1 MDEGRKNISA
11 RKAMLLKEYQVLLQR
26 SVKSIR
32 ENFTEII
39 KMAKIGDDGQVSR
52 LTEYEHEL
60 FEMQI
65 RAANMTHAAEALI
78 KMVTDL
84 KQFLIL
90 NDFAYINESI
100 TTSAVHNQI
109 AQREFRDKL
118 IAVKEEMTYCLQE
131 AEQEYYNTALKN
143 SVSVLDLFEI
153 EFLRI
158 KMTLDEFGTELY
170 VDPWQTFVSI
180 KGKLRKRAF
189 RSPNLA
195 EVVKDYEALAN
206 RLLDE
211 NCTEYSA
218 LCRMNMAKCKNQLG
232 NIDQE
237 AVEYRTAGRLYIR
250 AEKEKES
257 VENRLSM
264 ECLYMAMHCYNE
276 AIRLHLSQGQK
287 LLAASLLIEL
297 GKELACMQHPED
309 AIQNFEK
316 AVHLLDTHP
325 HAVGHALRWKLCVE
339 TSVGFLADAR
349 RTSNFYRQI
358 VESWPNSGSR
368 KLHLNE
374 LEIITVMLL
383 LALKPIKSEM
393 NDFEKRLLQRYSD
406 ETDEALFTNDGSLLP
421 NDSYIIS
428 VEIYLQL
435 KSFVLAINNNDPSA
449 ADIALTAMHH
459 HNVKLVHSTG
469 SDASVPLRVL
479 IKSLFY
485 NESSVSLEVDSDFKV
500 KDVINAYAYRTGRN
514 EKDEEFVLRFHDHSS
529 LNSEDVL
536 HVLGVYNDEELI
548 ISVRGEDSRRSR
560 NSWWWLGS
568 VALLI
573 SLVGLIAVSVLF
585 ALSGDL
591 PDEFGI
597 IIDAGSSHSG
607 LYIYTWNGRKNKT
620 GVIKQYAPSCST
632 EMGISSFTDNPADAG
647 NSLMFCL
654 NNASATIPSKRHS
667 ATAMYLAATAGMR
680 ILELRDP
687 LSSCKILSAVSNT
700 MHSYN
705 FLFKNASIISGIDE
719 GIYGWITSNF
729 LSHRLMNS
737 ASRLNDIRPLTI
749 GAMDLG
755 GASTQIIF
763 EINSSEFTERNYSL
777 RLFGETYNLFVDSY
791 LCCGLNEVQRI
802 IQAQIV
808 AEDMTNQRPL
818 HPCMPLNYTMNVTS
832 EQIFSMPCSLNQKP
846 NNVLPNYVFRG
857 SSDPH
862 SCLMKIRH
870 MLDTSACSVKKAK
883 IPKPRGEFMAFSGLY
898 WAAKFFNCTSG
909 CSYNKFFENVQNYC
923 EKSWSYIEAAAY
935 PYKKTFLP
943 TYCFIG
949 LYSLT
954 LIKDAY
960 HFSDAQIQDIKFV
973 NEIDSTEI
981 GWTLGFMLNA
991 TNQLPEEQPI
1001 EHIGLIEFSLITTIC
1016 CIIRLEQL
1024 E

>member
-1 MDEGRKNISA
+1 M
-11 RKAMLLKEYQVLLQR
+11 
-26 SVKSIR
+26 
-32 ENFTEII
+32 
-39 KMAKIGDDGQVSR
+39 
-52 LTEYEHEL
+52 
-60 FEMQI
+60 
-65 RAANMTHAAEALI
+65 
-78 KMVTDL
+78 
-84 KQFLIL
+84 
-90 NDFAYINESI
+90 YI
-100 TTSAVHNQI
+100 
-109 AQREFRDKL
+109 
-118 IAVKEEMTYCLQE
+118 
-131 AEQEYYNTALKN
+131 ALKC
-143 SVSVLDLFEI
+143 SIDRI
-153 EFLRI
+153 I

-383 LALKPIKSEM
+383 LALKPINSEM

-406 ETDEALFTNDGSLLP
+406 ESNEAFFTNEGSLLP

-459 HNVKLVHSTG
+459 HNVKLVHSAKT
-469 SDASVPLRVL
+469 DASVPLR
-479 IKSLFY
+479 SLFY

-500 KDVINAYAYRTGRN
+500 RDVINAYAYRTGHN

-529 LNSEDVL
+529 LNSEDPL

-573 SLVGLIAVSVLF
+573 SLVGLTAVSVLF

-620 GVIKQYAPSCST
+620 GVIKQYAPSCTT
-632 EMGISSFTDNPADAG
+632 EIGISSFTDSPVDAG
-647 NSLMFCL
+647 NSLLFCL
-654 NNASATIPSKRHS
+654 NNASAT
-667 ATAMYLAATAGMR
+667 
-680 ILELRDP
+680 
-687 LSSCKILSAVSNT
+687 
-700 MHSYN
+700 
-705 FLFKNASIISGIDE
+705 
-719 GIYGWITSNF
+719 TS
-729 LSHRLMNS
+729 
-737 ASRLNDIRPLTI
+737 
-749 GAMDLG
+749 
-755 GASTQIIF
+755 
-763 EINSSEFTERNYSL
+763 
-777 RLFGETYNLFVDSY
+777 
-791 LCCGLNEVQRI
+791 
-802 IQAQIV
+802 
-808 AEDMTNQRPL
+808 
-818 HPCMPLNYTMNVTS
+818 
-832 EQIFSMPCSLNQKP
+832 
-846 NNVLPNYVFRG
+846 
-857 SSDPH
+857 
-862 SCLMKIRH
+862 
-870 MLDTSACSVKKAK
+870 
-883 IPKPRGEFMAFSGLY
+883 
-898 WAAKFFNCTSG
+898 
-909 CSYNKFFENVQNYC
+909 
-923 EKSWSYIEAAAY
+923 
-935 PYKKTFLP
+935 
-943 TYCFIG
+943 
-949 LYSLT
+949 
-954 LIKDAY
+954 
-960 HFSDAQIQDIKFV
+960 
-973 NEIDSTEI
+973 
-981 GWTLGFMLNA
+981 
-991 TNQLPEEQPI
+991 
-1001 EHIGLIEFSLITTIC
+1001 
-1016 CIIRLEQL
+1016 
-1024 E
+1024 

>member
-1 MDEGRKNISA
+1 M
-11 RKAMLLKEYQVLLQR
+11 
-26 SVKSIR
+26 
-32 ENFTEII
+32 
-39 KMAKIGDDGQVSR
+39 
-52 LTEYEHEL
+52 EL
-60 FEMQI
+60 F
-65 RAANMTHAAEALI
+65 
-78 KMVTDL
+78 
-84 KQFLIL
+84 
-90 NDFAYINESI
+90 
-100 TTSAVHNQI
+100 
-109 AQREFRDKL
+109 
-118 IAVKEEMTYCLQE
+118 
-131 AEQEYYNTALKN
+131 
-143 SVSVLDLFEI
+143 SVFEI

-383 LALKPIKSEM
+383 LALKPINSEM

-406 ETDEALFTNDGSLLP
+406 ESNEAFFTNEGSLLP

-459 HNVKLVHSTG
+459 HNVKLVHSAKT
-469 SDASVPLRVL
+469 DASVPLRVL

-500 KDVINAYAYRTGRN
+500 RDVINAYAYRTGHN

-529 LNSEDVL
+529 LNSEDPL

-573 SLVGLIAVSVLF
+573 SLVGLTAVSVLF

-620 GVIKQYAPSCST
+620 GVIKQYAPSCTT
-632 EMGISSFTDNPADAG
+632 EIGISSFTDSPVDAG
-647 NSLMFCL
+647 NSLLFCL
-654 NNASATIPSKRHS
+654 NNASATVPSKRHS

-687 LSSCKILSAVSNT
+687 LSSCKIINAVSNT

-719 GIYGWITSNF
+719 GIYGWITLNF

-763 EINSSEFTERNYSL
+763 EINNSEFTERNYSL
-777 RLFGETYNLFVDSY
+777 KLFGETYNLFVDSY

-808 AEDMTNQRPL
+808 AEDMTNQQPL
-818 HPCMPLNYTMNVTS
+818 HPCLPLNYTMNMTS

-870 MLDTSACSVKKAK
+870 MLDTSACSAKKVK

-898 WAAKFFNCTSG
+898 WTAKFFNCTSG
-909 CSYNKFFENVQNYC
+909 CN
-923 EKSWSYIEAAAY
+923 
-935 PYKKTFLP
+935 
-943 TYCFIG
+943 
-949 LYSLT
+949 
-954 LIKDAY
+954 AY
-960 HFSDAQIQDIKFV
+960 HFSDAQIQEIKFV

-1016 CIIRLEQL
+1016 CIIRMEQL

>member
-1 MDEGRKNISA
+1 MDEGRKNINA

-39 KMAKIGDDGQVSR
+39 RMAKVGEEGQVSR

-100 TTSAVHNQI
+100 TTTAVHSQI

-118 IAVKEEMTYCLQE
+118 IAVKEEMTFYLQE
-131 AEQEYYNTALKN
+131 AEQEYYNTAIN
-143 SVSVLDLFEI
+143 
-153 EFLRI
+153 
-158 KMTLDEFGTELY
+158 MTLDEFGTELY

-195 EVVKDYEALAN
+195 EVVKDYDALAS

-232 NIDQE
+232 NTDQE

-316 AVHLLDTHP
+316 AIHLLDTHP

-358 VESWPNSGSR
+358 VESWPNSGFR

-393 NDFEKRLLQRYSD
+393 NDFEKRVLQRYSD
-406 ETDEALFTNDGSLLP
+406 ETDEALLSSYEGSLLP

-428 VEIYLQL
+428 VEIYLHL

-449 ADIALTAMHH
+449 ADIALTAIHH
-459 HNVKLVHSTG
+459 RNVKLVHSAG
-469 SDASVPLRVL
+469 ADASLPLRVF

-500 KDVINAYAYRTGRN
+500 RDVINAYAYRTGHS

-536 HVLGVYNDEELI
+536 HVLGIYNDEELI

-573 SLVGLIAVSVLF
+573 SLVGLTAVSVLF

-632 EMGISSFTDNPADAG
+632 EDGISSFTDNPTDAG
-647 NSLMFCL
+647 NSLIFCL
-654 NNASATIPSKRHS
+654 NNASATVPSKRHS
-667 ATAMYLAATAGMR
+667 STAMYLAATAGMR
-680 ILELRDP
+680 ILEIRDP
-687 LSSCKILSAVSNT
+687 LSSCKITNAVSNT

-719 GIYGWITSNF
+719 GIYGWITLNF

-737 ASRLNDIRPLTI
+737 ASKLNDIRPLTI

-777 RLFGETYNLFVDSY
+777 KLFGETYNLFVDSY
-791 LCCGLNEVQRI
+791 LCCGANEVQRI

-808 AEDMTNQRPL
+808 AEDTTNQQPL
-818 HPCMPLNYTMNVTS
+818 HPCLPLNYTMNVTS
-832 EQIFSMPCSLNQKP
+832 EQIFLMPCSLNQKP

-862 SCLMKIRH
+862 SCLKKIRY

-883 IPKPRGEFMAFSGLY
+883 IPKPRGEFMAFSGMY
-898 WAAKFFNCTSG
+898 WTAKFFNCTSG

-923 EKSWSYIEAAAY
+923 EKSWSSIEAAAY
-935 PYKKTFLP
+935 PYKKTFLS
-943 TYCFIG
+943 TYCFTG

-954 LIKDAY
+954 LFKDAY
-960 HFSDAQIQDIKFV
+960 HFSDAQIQKIEFV

-1016 CIIRLEQL
+1016 CIVRKMVSTFLPWSQCSK
-1024 E
+1024 

>member
-1 MDEGRKNISA
+1 
-11 RKAMLLKEYQVLLQR
+11 
-26 SVKSIR
+26 
-32 ENFTEII
+32 
-39 KMAKIGDDGQVSR
+39 
-52 LTEYEHEL
+52 
-60 FEMQI
+60 
-65 RAANMTHAAEALI
+65 
-78 KMVTDL
+78 
-84 KQFLIL
+84 
-90 NDFAYINESI
+90 
-100 TTSAVHNQI
+100 
-109 AQREFRDKL
+109 L
-118 IAVKEEMTYCLQE
+118 IA
-131 AEQEYYNTALKN
+131 
-143 SVSVLDLFEI
+143 LFEI

-763 EINSSEFTERNYSL
+763 E
-777 RLFGETYNLFVDSY
+777 
-791 LCCGLNEVQRI
+791 
-802 IQAQIV
+802 
-808 AEDMTNQRPL
+808 EDMTNQRPL

>member
-1 MDEGRKNISA
+1 MDEGRKNINA

-39 KMAKIGDDGQVSR
+39 RMAKVGEEGQVSR

-100 TTSAVHNQI
+100 TTTAVHSQI

-118 IAVKEEMTYCLQE
+118 IAVKEEMTFYLQE
-131 AEQEYYNTALKN
+131 AEQEYYNTA
-143 SVSVLDLFEI
+143 I
-153 EFLRI
+153 E
-158 KMTLDEFGTELY
+158 MTLDEFGTELY

-195 EVVKDYEALAN
+195 EVVKDYDALAS

-232 NIDQE
+232 NTDQE

-316 AVHLLDTHP
+316 AIHLLDTHP

-358 VESWPNSGSR
+358 VESWPNSGFR

-393 NDFEKRLLQRYSD
+393 NDFEKRVLQRYSD
-406 ETDEALFTNDGSLLP
+406 ETDEALLSSCEGSLLP

-428 VEIYLQL
+428 VEIYLHL

-449 ADIALTAMHH
+449 ADIALTAIHH
-459 HNVKLVHSTG
+459 QLVHSAG
-469 SDASVPLRVL
+469 ADASLPLRVF

-500 KDVINAYAYRTGRN
+500 RDVINAYAYRTGHS

-536 HVLGVYNDEELI
+536 HVLGIYNDEELI
-548 ISVRGEDSRRSR
+548 ISVRGMV
-560 NSWWWLGS
+560 S
-568 VALLI
+568 VI
-573 SLVGLIAVSVLF
+573 SLI
-585 ALSGDL
+585 
-591 PDEFGI
+591 
-597 IIDAGSSHSG
+597 
-607 LYIYTWNGRKNKT
+607 LYK
-620 GVIKQYAPSCST
+620 
-632 EMGISSFTDNPADAG
+632 EM
-647 NSLMFCL
+647 
-654 NNASATIPSKRHS
+654 K
-667 ATAMYLAATAGMR
+667 
-680 ILELRDP
+680 
-687 LSSCKILSAVSNT
+687 
-700 MHSYN
+700 
-705 FLFKNASIISGIDE
+705 
-719 GIYGWITSNF
+719 
-729 LSHRLMNS
+729 
-737 ASRLNDIRPLTI
+737 
-749 GAMDLG
+749 
-755 GASTQIIF
+755 
-763 EINSSEFTERNYSL
+763 
-777 RLFGETYNLFVDSY
+777 VD
-791 LCCGLNEVQRI
+791 
-802 IQAQIV
+802 
-808 AEDMTNQRPL
+808 
-818 HPCMPLNYTMNVTS
+818 
-832 EQIFSMPCSLNQKP
+832 
-846 NNVLPNYVFRG
+846 
-857 SSDPH
+857 
-862 SCLMKIRH
+862 
-870 MLDTSACSVKKAK
+870 
-883 IPKPRGEFMAFSGLY
+883 
-898 WAAKFFNCTSG
+898 
-909 CSYNKFFENVQNYC
+909 
-923 EKSWSYIEAAAY
+923 
-935 PYKKTFLP
+935 
-943 TYCFIG
+943 
-949 LYSLT
+949 
-954 LIKDAY
+954 
-960 HFSDAQIQDIKFV
+960 
-973 NEIDSTEI
+973 
-981 GWTLGFMLNA
+981 
-991 TNQLPEEQPI
+991 
-1001 EHIGLIEFSLITTIC
+1001 
-1016 CIIRLEQL
+1016 
-1024 E
+1024 